1 MSNNEHTHPGGVGV
15 PVYEPA
21 RPWRWIHEGDLY
33 TGPTGKGQIFPNVR
47 DYIVYDAGFVKR
59 CIEADGT
66 NFTYKLVDWGF
77 LPVGNANPIIGGCAP
92 HKSDTFRV
100 LIDPSKHPYTL
111 RVDGR
116 LSWGGTDL
124 DSIKV
129 FLGSDYGDSGDVISA
144 TYENGR
150 VGEDKIPLI
159 LREVDNVTNICSYV
173 AAKGIAKKLPKNGE
187 RGIIV
192 VYDDTSE
199 AASICEVIFVLTNV
213 VMAADNPSKQILDI
227 KLKSPFLSPGD
238 DKVLMLPI
246 NIPIDDIPLSVE
258 IIYNDGRREMT
269 LDGNRVR
276 LNGLRNSGA
285 HDTFFISS
293 QLGQTLP
300 LQLIYTLAQ
309 GESYVG
315 DDLVDGV
322 IWRDYEATTEAVK
335 GAYSLKLFCV
345 PRWLDAGRGYRLEYY
360 LLNLDRGTA
369 ILATNYVKPAVNSPT
384 FDPTLYGT
392 RQRLQ
397 VNVDASKVSSIY
409 VPHIH
414 SQSFAITLLA
424 PGPDKRANFLI
435 EYQQNQIE
443 FGTDCFAKFHF
454 DNVTFWMLDIRCGAV
469 SKEEWLQR
477 LYRQI
482 YPLYDHRTEDSAPDP
497 THMEIVTGTK
507 SYIMSVDQWVQ
518 PFHIDFEV
526 REAETIQ
533 IKWIKRTPTDDLILG
548 ITPLVCHQMS

>member
-21 RPWRWIHEGDLY
+21 RPWRWIHESELY

-47 DYIVYDAGFVKR
+47 DYIAYDSGFVKR
-59 CIEADGT
+59 CIESDGT
-66 NFTYKLVDWGF
+66 NFTYKLVDWNF
-77 LPVGNANPIIGGCAP
+77 LPMGNANPIIGGCAP
-92 HKSDTFRV
+92 HKSDSFRV

-111 RVDGR
+111 RVDAR
-116 LSWGGTDL
+116 LAWGGTDL
-124 DSIKV
+124 DSIKI
-129 FLGSDYGDSGDVISA
+129 FRGSDYSSSGEVISA
-144 TYENGR
+144 TYANGH
-150 VGEDKIPLI
+150 VGEDNIPLI
-159 LREVDNVTNICSYV
+159 LREVDNVTNVCTYV
-173 AAKGIAKKLPKNGE
+173 ASKGIAKSLPKNGE
-187 RGIIV
+187 RGIIA

-199 AASICEVIFVLTNV
+199 VASICEVIFVLTNM
-213 VMAADNPSKQILDI
+213 VMAAENPSKQVLDI
-227 KLKSPFLSPGD
+227 KLKSPFISPGD

-246 NIPIDDIPLSVE
+246 NIPIDDIPMSVE
-258 IIYNDGRREMT
+258 VVYNDGRREMQ

-293 QLGQTLP
+293 QLGQTLD
-300 LQLIYTLAQ
+300 LQLIYTLAK
-309 GESYVG
+309 GESYIG

-322 IWRDYEATTEAVK
+322 VCRNYEAVTEAVK

-369 ILATNYVKPAVNSPT
+369 ILATNYVKPAVNAPN

-424 PGPDKRANFLI
+424 PGPDKQANFLI
-435 EYQQNQIE
+435 EYHQNKPE
-443 FGTDCFAKFHF
+443 FGEGCYAKFHF
-454 DNVTFWMLDIRCGAV
+454 DNVTFWMLDIRCGAA
-469 SKEEWLQR
+469 SKEEWLEK
-477 LYRQI
+477 LYRRV
-482 YPLYDHRTEDSAPDP
+482 YPLFDHRTEDRAPDP
-497 THMEIVTGTK
+497 THMEIVTSTK
-507 SYIMSVDQWVQ
+507 SYILSVDQWVT